1 MYSCHT
7 CCTTEWMPCAPP
19 CLTLHQFVFFFVFFG
34 TLKVVPLQFP
44 TFRESFPPLSGSP
57 GVLDSATASGIIKA
71 LLQNIWHRS
80 TSCRILQAMHLG
92 NDRSGNVCQFST
104 AGSNGSSI
112 SLPKWPAFTLRLYVI
127 LFVPVRVKLTVIQ
140 LTNSTPWGSGDR
152 DYTGPESLALSLFSH
167 FSVSR
172 KALIFYLFCEILC
185 AISLTCCK
193 VMMTLIFIMLFTI
206 FCLCCTKKD
215 AKFLKWKSKIS
226 KTHITEKI

>member
-1 MYSCHT
+1 MSHLLHCRMNAL
-7 CCTTEWMPCAPP
+7 CS
-19 CLTLHQFVFFFVFFG
+19 TLPHSTPVFFFG

-57 GVLDSATASGIIKA
+57 GVLDSATAFGIIKA

-80 TSCRILQAMHLG
+80 TSCHILQAMHLG

-112 SLPKWPAFTLRLYVI
+112 LLPKWPAFTLRLYVI

-152 DYTGPESLALSLFSH
+152 DYTGPESMALSLFSH

-172 KALIFYLFCEILC
+172 KALVFYLFCEILC

-193 VMMTLIFIMLFTI
+193 VMMTL
-206 FCLCCTKKD
+206 
-215 AKFLKWKSKIS
+215 FLSCYSQFLPLLRQERCKIS
-226 KTHITEKI
+226 YIEL